1 MPRPFLRELLCS
13 STKALLPLQFPFR
26 LLYKVFVSACLFS
39 SRALFLRSPF
49 RLGTLGRFPC
59 SSPPPRR
66 GSVLY
71 VYLLAPYVL
80 LDYLLVLDNVL
91 ANSQLF
97 LDYGPLL
104 DDNLVLGHR
113 HSNLVLADL
122 CLRSLSAL
130 DRHPLYA
137 DLFVSGGYPY
147 LLAVGPDILADP
159 HLTGFALSGASP
171 KLFFGP
177 LYPKLLL
184 VTEVLSTVKVIS
196 AVCRPRFVTRH
207 VCLLASLRERL
218 PRACSLE
225 LLTIT
230 SCTLGATNTKHTRLH
245 LPIGCNGDGG
255 YSLTCV

>member
-13 STKALLPLQFPFR
+13 STKALLPLQLPFR
-26 LLYKVFVSACLFS
+26 LLYKVFVSARLFS
-39 SRALFLRSPF
+39 PRALFLRSPF
-49 RLGTLGRFPC
+49 RLGSSGRFPC
-59 SSPPPRR
+59 SSPPSRR

-71 VYLLAPYVL
+71 VYLLAPYV
-80 LDYLLVLDNVL
+80 
-91 ANSQLF
+91 F

-147 LLAVGPDILADP
+147 LLAVGPHILADP
-159 HLTGFALSGASP
+159 NLTGFALSGASP

-207 VCLLASLRERL
+207 ACLLASLRERL

-230 SCTLGATNTKHTRLH
+230 SCTLGATNTKHPRLH

>member
-1 MPRPFLRELLCS
+1 MPRPFLTELLCS
-13 STKALLPLQFPFR
+13 STKALLPLQLPFR
-26 LLYKVFVSACLFS
+26 LLYKVFVSARLFS
-39 SRALFLRSPF
+39 PRALFLRSPF
-49 RLGTLGRFPC
+49 RLGSSGRFPC
-59 SSPPPRR
+59 SSPPLRR

-80 LDYLLVLDNVL
+80 LD
-91 ANSQLF
+91 
-97 LDYGPLL
+97 
-104 DDNLVLGHR
+104 NLVLGHR
-113 HSNLVLADL
+113 HSDLVLADL

-130 DRHPLYA
+130 DRHPLHA
-137 DLFVSGGYPY
+137 DLFVSGGHPY
-147 LLAVGPDILADP
+147 LLAVGSNILANP

-207 VCLLASLRERL
+207 ACLLASLRERLPRACSLELLTL

-230 SCTLGATNTKHTRLH
+230 SCTLGATNTK
-245 LPIGCNGDGG
+245 
-255 YSLTCV
+255 

>member
-13 STKALLPLQFPFR
+13 STKALLPLQLPFR
-26 LLYKVFVSACLFS
+26 LLYKVFVSARLFS

-80 LDYLLVLDNVL
+80 LDYLLVLDDVL

-97 LDYGPLL
+97 LDYGPFL
-104 DDNLVLGHR
+104 DDNLILGHR
-113 HSNLVLADL
+113 HRNLVLADL

-130 DRHPLYA
+130 DRHPLHA
-137 DLFVSGGYPY
+137 DLFVSGGHPY
-147 LLAVGPDILADP
+147 LLAVGSNILADP
-159 HLTGFALSGASP
+159 HLTGFTLSGAGP
-171 KLFFGP
+171 KLFFGA

-184 VTEVLSTVKVIS
+184 VADAFFTVFSFLAEMVFPS
-196 AVCRPRFVTRH
+196 AFSSSCSLFVSIH
-207 VCLLASLRERL
+207 ACLLGCLGGVVHRAASRSNSYIYARQRL
-218 PRACSLE
+218 GLNLA
-225 LLTIT
+225 
-230 SCTLGATNTKHTRLH
+230 
-245 LPIGCNGDGG
+245 
-255 YSLTCV
+255 

>member
-1 MPRPFLRELLCS
+1 MPRPFLTELLCS
-13 STKALLPLQFPFR
+13 STKALLPLQLPFR
-26 LLYKVFVSACLFS
+26 LLYKVFVSARLFS
-39 SRALFLRSPF
+39 PRALFLRSPF
-49 RLGTLGRFPC
+49 RLGTLSRFPC
-59 SSPPPRR
+59 SSPPSRR
-66 GSVLY
+66 GRVLY

-80 LDYLLVLDNVL
+80 L
-91 ANSQLF
+91 
-97 LDYGPLL
+97 
-104 DDNLVLGHR
+104 
-113 HSNLVLADL
+113 ADL

-130 DRHPLYA
+130 YRHPLYA

-147 LLAVGPDILADP
+147 LLAVGPHILADP
-159 HLTGFALSGASP
+159 NLTGFALSGASP

-207 VCLLASLRERL
+207 ACLLASLRERL

-230 SCTLGATNTKHTRLH
+230 SCTLGATNTKHPRLH

>member
-13 STKALLPLQFPFR
+13 STKALLPLQLPFR
-26 LLYKVFVSACLFS
+26 LLYKVFVSARLFS

-80 LDYLLVLDNVL
+80 LDYLLVLDDVL

-97 LDYGPLL
+97 LDYGPFL

-113 HSNLVLADL
+113 HRNLVLADL
-122 CLRSLSAL
+122 GLRSLSAL
-130 DRHPLYA
+130 DRHPLHA
-137 DLFVSGGYPY
+137 NLFMSGGYPY
-147 LLAVGPDILADP
+147 LLAVGSNILADP
-159 HLTGFALSGASP
+159 HLTGFALSGAGS
-171 KLFFGP
+171 KLFFGA

-184 VTEVLSTVKVIS
+184 VADAFFTVFSFLAEMVFPS
-196 AVCRPRFVTRH
+196 AFSSSCSLFVSIH
-207 VCLLASLRERL
+207 ACLLGCLGGVVHRAASRSNSYIYIYAR
-218 PRACSLE
+218 
-225 LLTIT
+225 
-230 SCTLGATNTKHTRLH
+230 
-245 LPIGCNGDGG
+245 
-255 YSLTCV
+255 